1 MTADHRDLF
10 RSHFSNFH
18 QVNAR
23 ARAEQP
29 VAYSDTYQAWVVT
42 RYHDVRHVL
51 SHPRLFSSAN
61 AVHPIE
67 PLSPECLKELE
78 RGYPPTAA
86 LVNTDGAE
94 HRRIRRPFA
103 KYLELRRI
111 RELEPFIGET
121 AGELVEAML
130 AAGSAEF
137 MRQFAEP
144 LQLRV
149 TSRLVGLDPA
159 DERIARE
166 SSAASSRLFR
176 RSNMDTDEQLG
187 YVRQIIRF
195 QRLLAGLIEKRRA
208 EPRDDL
214 ISFVVAELAPGDA
227 PLGYEATRELI
238 WSLAGIFGGQ
248 GSAAAA
254 LGMALF
260 HLLSNR
266 DQWETLVARPDLAR
280 HAVEELCRY
289 DGPAQTF
296 RRVTTEAVTV
306 GDVELPAGAEVMGI
320 IGAANRDE
328 ALVDRPNEFDITRP
342 RMRHLAFGLSSHICV
357 GAALARA
364 QLRITLSTLARRLPG
379 LHLTDGHP
387 IQMDP
392 VINHRKP
399 LELHLSWSA

>member
-1 MTADHRDLF
+1 LSD
-10 RSHFSNFH
+10 FH

-29 VAYSDTYQAWVVT
+29 VFYSDTYQAWMVT
-42 RYHDVRHVL
+42 RYHDVRQVL
-51 SHPRLFSSAN
+51 THPRLFSSAN
-61 AVHPIE
+61 AIRPIA
-67 PLSPECLKELE
+67 PLPPECLEEFK

-121 AGELVEAML
+121 ADELVEAML
-130 AAGSAEF
+130 PAGSAEF

-144 LQLRV
+144 LTLRV

-159 DERIARE
+159 EQRIAEE

-176 RSNMDTDEQLG
+176 RSNVDADEQLG
-187 YVRQIIRF
+187 NAKQMVRF
-195 QRLLAGLIEKRRA
+195 QQLLTGLIEKRRA
-208 EPRDDL
+208 QPRDDL

-227 PLGYEATRELI
+227 PLSYDATRELI
-238 WSLAGIFGGQ
+238 WSLVGIFGGQ
-248 GSAAAA
+248 SSVIAA

-266 DQWETLVARPDLAR
+266 DQWEILVARPELAGN
-280 HAVEELCRY
+280 AVEELLRY
-289 DGPAQTF
+289 DGPGQTF
-296 RRVTTEAVTV
+296 RRITTEPVTV
-306 GDVELPAGAEVMGI
+306 GDVALPAGTDVMVI
-320 IGAANRDE
+320 LGAANRDE
-328 ALVDRPNEFDITRP
+328 ALVDRPDEFDITRP
-342 RMRHLAFGLSSHICV
+342 RTRHVAFGLSSHVCV
-357 GAALARA
+357 GASLARA
-364 QLRITLSTLARRLPG
+364 QLRITLSTLARRLPD
-379 LHLTDGHP
+379 LHLSAGRP
-387 IQMDP
+387 VPMDP

-399 LELHLSWSA
+399 LELHLTW

>member
-1 MTADHRDLF
+1 MIDRRDLYA
-10 RSHFSNFH
+10 SHLSDFH

-29 VAYSDTYQAWVVT
+29 VCYSDTYQAWVVT
-42 RYHDVRHVL
+42 RYHDVRQVL
-51 SHPRLFSSAN
+51 MHPRVFSSAN
-61 AVHPIE
+61 AIRPIA
-67 PLSPECLKELE
+67 PLPPECLEE
-78 RGYPPTAA
+78 FQRGYPPTAA
-86 LVNTDGAE
+86 LVNTDGAA
-94 HRRIRRPFA
+94 HRRLRRPFA

-121 AGELVEAML
+121 ADELVEAML
-130 AAGSAEF
+130 SAGSAEF

-144 LQLRV
+144 LTLRV
-149 TSRLVGLDPA
+149 TSRLVGLDAA
-159 DERIARE
+159 DQRIAEE

-176 RSNMDTDEQLG
+176 RSNVNADEQLG
-187 YVRQIIRF
+187 YVKQIIHF
-195 QRLLAGLIEKRRA
+195 QQLLTGLIEKRRA
-208 EPRDDL
+208 QPQDDL

-238 WSLAGIFGGQ
+238 WSMAGIFGGQ
-248 GSAAAA
+248 GSVTAA

-266 DQWETLVARPDLAR
+266 DQWETLVARPDLAG

-289 DGPAQTF
+289 DGPGQTF
-296 RRVTTEAVTV
+296 RRITTQPVTV
-306 GDVELPAGAEVMGI
+306 GDVEIPAETDVMVI
-320 IGAANRDE
+320 IGSANRDE
-328 ALVDRPNEFDITRP
+328 ALVDRPDEFDITRP
-342 RMRHLAFGLSSHICV
+342 RTRHLAFGLSSHICV

-379 LHLTDGHP
+379 LHLTPGQP
-387 IQMDP
+387 VPMDP

-399 LELHLSWSA
+399 LELPITW